1 MNRTLVEEI
10 QIQNVSKF
18 FRIWR
23 ASLKVQ
29 VIHNLSLTVSEGES
43 ILLLG
48 PNGSGKSTLLRM
60 VASLLKPS
68 KGDILIYN
76 YNTKKR
82 SRGLLNL
89 LGFIPEDCKFHAGGS
104 GLSFLSYLGKL
115 MGVKEPRNRAKKI
128 LDEFG
133 LTKWRNIDVNVYSEG
148 MRQRLGLCSAL
159 LNEPKVLLLD
169 EPYDNL
175 DQEMRIKLKD
185 FLKDYT
191 DNNNI
196 VIAASHNKEN
206 FPNFREIR
214 FPIEKE
220 E

>member
-1 MNRTLVEEI
+1 METLVDEI

-23 ASLKVQ
+23 ASLKIQ
-29 VIHNLSLTVSEGES
+29 VIHDLSLTISEGDS
-43 ILLLG
+43 VLLLG

-60 VASLLKPS
+60 VASLLMPS
-68 KGDILIYN
+68 KGNILIYN
-76 YNTKKR
+76 YNTRRR
-82 SRGLLNL
+82 SRALLNL
-89 LGFIPEDCKFHAGGS
+89 VGFTPEDCKFHAGVS
-104 GLSFLSYLGKL
+104 GLSFLNYLGML
-115 MGVKEPRNRAKKI
+115 MGLKEPKKRAKNI

-133 LTKWRNIDVNVYSEG
+133 LTKWRDIDVSVYSEG

-159 LNEPKVLLLD
+159 LNEPKVILLD

-175 DQEMRIKLKD
+175 DQEMRAKLKD
-185 FLKDYT
+185 FLKEYSE
-191 DNNNI
+191 NNNT
-196 VIAASHNKEN
+196 VIAASHNKEHFNN
-206 FPNFREIR
+206 FHEIR

>member
-1 MNRTLVEEI
+1 LGEEI
-10 QIQNVSKF
+10 QIQNVSKT

-23 ASLKVQ
+23 ASLSVR
-29 VIHNLSLTVSEGES
+29 VIDDLSLRISEGDS

-60 VASLLKPS
+60 VASLLMPS
-68 KGDILIYN
+68 KGNILIYG

-82 SRGLLNL
+82 SRSLLNL
-89 LGFIPEDCKFHAGGS
+89 LGFMPEECKFHAGVS
-104 GLSFLSYLGKL
+104 GLTFLYYLSKL
-115 MGVKEPRNRAKKI
+115 MRLRESKKRCI
-128 LDEFG
+128 ELIDEFG
-133 LTKWRNIDVNVYSEG
+133 LTKWRDIDISVYSEG

-159 LNEPKVLLLD
+159 LNDPKVLLLD

-175 DQEMRIKLKD
+175 DQEMRAKLQAS
-185 FLKDYT
+185 LQEYT
-191 DNNNI
+191 ENNNI
-196 VIAASHNKEN
+196 VIAASHNREH
-206 FPNFREIR
+206 FSNFREIR

>member
-1 MNRTLVEEI
+1 
-10 QIQNVSKF
+10 
-18 FRIWR
+18 
-23 ASLKVQ
+23 
-29 VIHNLSLTVSEGES
+29 
-43 ILLLG
+43 
-48 PNGSGKSTLLRM
+48 M
-60 VASLLKPS
+60 VASLLMPS
-68 KGDILIYN
+68 KGNIMIYN

-89 LGFIPEDCKFHAGGS
+89 VGFIPEDCKFHAGVS
-104 GLSFLSYLGKL
+104 GLTFLDYLGRL
-115 MGVKEPRNRAKKI
+115 MGLKKPRKRAKEI

-133 LTKWRNIDVNVYSEG
+133 LTKWRDIDVSVYSEG

-175 DQEMRIKLKD
+175 DQEMRTNLKG
-185 FLKDYT
+185 FLREYT
-191 DNNNI
+191 EKNNI
-196 VIAASHNKEN
+196 IIAASHNKEHFSN
-206 FPNFREIR
+206 FHEIR

>member
-1 MNRTLVEEI
+1 MGEEI
-10 QIQNVSKF
+10 QIQNVSKI

-23 ASLKVQ
+23 ASLRIKV
-29 VIHNLSLTVSEGES
+29 IDSLSLTVSEGDS

-60 VASLLKPS
+60 VASLLTPT
-68 KGDILIYN
+68 KGNILIYGF
-76 YNTKKR
+76 NTKKR
-82 SRGLLNL
+82 TRALLNL
-89 LGFIPEDCKFHAGGS
+89 LGFMPEECKFHAGIS
-104 GLSFLSYLGKL
+104 GLTFLYYLSKL
-115 MGVKEPRNRAKKI
+115 MGLKESKKRAMELI
-128 LDEFG
+128 DEFG
-133 LTKWRNIDVNVYSEG
+133 LTKWRDIDVSVYSEG

-175 DQEMRIKLKD
+175 DQDMRINLKV
-185 FLKDYT
+185 FLQEYAES
-191 DNNNI
+191 NNI
-196 VIAASHNKEN
+196 VIAASHNKEH
-206 FPNFREIR
+206 FTNFREIH

>member
-1 MNRTLVEEI
+1 LVDEI
-10 QIQNVSKF
+10 QIQNVSKI

-23 ASLKVQ
+23 ASLKIQ
-29 VIHNLSLTVSEGES
+29 VIHDLSLTISEGDS
-43 ILLLG
+43 VLLLG

-60 VASLLKPS
+60 VASLLMPS
-68 KGDILIYN
+68 KGNIMIYN

-89 LGFIPEDCKFHAGGS
+89 VGFIPEDCKFHTGIS
-104 GLSFLSYLGKL
+104 GLTFLDYLGKL
-115 MGVKEPRNRAKKI
+115 MGLKESRKRAKEI

-133 LTKWRNIDVNVYSEG
+133 LTKWRDIDVSVYSEG

-175 DQEMRIKLKD
+175 DQEMRTKLKG
-185 FLKDYT
+185 FLQEYT
-191 DNNNI
+191 ENNNI
-196 VIAASHNKEN
+196 VIAASHNKEHFSN
-206 FPNFREIR
+206 FHEVR